1 MNHFKNVLLNTLIA
15 NVTTSYL
22 WFAVTFWAYLETQS
36 VLATSIIGGSY
47 MLLVAIFSIVFGT
60 IVDHHKKKSV
70 MVFSGWYTS
79 DLCAGCRGLLAVA
92 GWRYYKLGRAGI
104 LAICRYIAGRCRGRK
119 HAQYRP

>member
-60 IVDHHKKKSV
+60 VVDHHKKKSV
-70 MVFSGWYTS
+70 MVFSGWFTLVS
-79 DLCAGCRGLLAVA
+79 FALGAVVFWLSPA
-92 GWRYYKLGRAGI
+92 DVITNLGG
-104 LAICRYIAGRCRGRK
+104 
-119 HAQYRP
+119 PVF